1 MVVTSTHRLSRIF
14 RHLTKKWQLICQH
27 SYELCL
33 LSTERTSVKIYEHT
47 CEEKTV
53 KELGDC
59 RNDLIY
65 VEYEWKQ
72 YESSNE
78 LIINESESVQIS
90 GSEDN
95 TFLSD
100 QLQPLKFEDSLLIP
114 DFQNDSF
121 LSSSSEN
128 PVIDLGRDFD
138 NSYFGMNLPILDDSF
153 GLL

>member
-1 MVVTSTHRLSRIF
+1 M
-14 RHLTKKWQLICQH
+14 
-27 SYELCL
+27 
-33 LSTERTSVKIYEHT
+33 
-47 CEEKTV
+47 
-53 KELGDC
+53 
-59 RNDLIY
+59 IY